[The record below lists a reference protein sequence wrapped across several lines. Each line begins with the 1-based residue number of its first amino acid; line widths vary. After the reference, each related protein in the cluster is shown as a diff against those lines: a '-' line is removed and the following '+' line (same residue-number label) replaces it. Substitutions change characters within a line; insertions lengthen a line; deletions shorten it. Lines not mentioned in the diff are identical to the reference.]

1 MIKVGLTGGIGSG
14 KSTVAAF
21 FATIGIPVFDAD
33 KTAKLLMENN
43 PSLVAGIKA
52 AFGEAAYDKGLLN
65 RKYMANIVFKDAYQL
80 NLLNNLTHPATILAA
95 QEWMNQ
101 QTTPYCIKEAALL
114 FEAGTGGGL
123 DYIIGV
129 AAPEALRIRRV
140 MLRDG
145 MTRQDVLARMN
156 KQIDQSIKMKLCDFV
171 VVNDDQQLLIPQIIA
186 IHEQLLDKAAKAK
199 QAIECIE

>member
-33 KTAKLLMENN
+33 KAAKLLMETN
-43 PSLVAGIKA
+43 PTLVASIKE
-52 AFGEAAYDKGLLN
+52 AFGEAAYEHGELN
-65 RKYMANIVFKDAYQL
+65 RKYLASIVFKDAYQL
-80 NLLNNLTHPATILAA
+80 NVLNNLTHPATILAA
-95 QEWMNQ
+95 HEWMIQ
-101 QTTPYCIKEAALL
+101 QSTPYCIKEAALL
-114 FEAGTGGGL
+114 FEAGSGGDL
-123 DYIIGV
+123 NYTIGV

-145 MTRQDVLARMN
+145 LGRQEVLARMG

-186 IHEQLLDKAAKAK
+186 IHQRLLDESTKAN
-199 QAIECIE
+199 QAIE